1 MELLALSVGIGL
13 AASMLCTELFGIA
26 SGGLIVPGY
35 IALYM
40 NRPLNVVATLVVAL
54 ATYAVV
60 RVLSTFLVVYG
71 RRRTA
76 LMILI
81 GYIIGMGVRNWAGT
95 LTWGD
100 QEFTAIGFI
109 IPGLIAVW
117 MDRQTV
123 LQTLASLLTV
133 SVMVRLVLI
142 LTMGAELAL

>member
-13 AASMLCTELFGIA
+13 AVSLLCTELFGVA

-35 IALYM
+35 IALYIDK
-40 NRPLNVVATLVVAL
+40 PLHILATLAVAL
-54 ATYAVV
+54 ATYAIV

-76 LMILI
+76 LMILV
-81 GYIIGMGVRNWAGT
+81 GYILGMVVRDWSG
-95 LTWGD
+95 LWG
-100 QEFTAIGFI
+100 QEFSAIGFV

-123 LQTLASLLTV
+123 LQTLASLVTV
-133 SVMVRLVLI
+133 SVLVRLILI
-142 LTMGAELAL
+142 LTVGTELWL